1 MSEAVAIHG
10 KIKAK
15 AFPARAAILLK
26 MLNVDET
33 IVEAVYEKPGSKKIG
48 HYVPGTRIPIKS
60 DSDLDISSIGKAP
73 VLNLAW
79 HISSEI
85 KSYMKTLGY
94 EGLLIDVISD
104 TDFDSN

>member
-1 MSEAVAIHG
+1 MKNLV
-10 KIKAK
+10 
-15 AFPARAAILLK
+15 P
-26 MLNVDET
+26 
-33 IVEAVYEKPGSKKIG
+33 KKLVI
-48 HYVPGTRIPIKS
+48 TFLEQEIPIKS

-104 TDFDSN
+104 ADFDSN